1 MDPQCFDRLAQS
13 LATTSRRS
21 LAAAALASASAI
33 VLGTRDVGLARKGK
47 KRKKRKT
54 CTACGPCQDCVNGA
68 CKPKA
73 QGASCGA
80 NGECLANGSCAQKCG
95 GAQSCASGCVCP
107 FDRQY
112 CIKAITNCAAAQGC
126 NITTPCPQGQICVI
140 AECGN
145 RCASLC

>member
-1 MDPQCFDRLAQS
+1 MDPVRFDRVARS
-13 LATTSRRS
+13 LATTSRRRLASVS
-21 LAAAALASASAI
+21 LVSASAFL
-33 VLGTRDVGLARKGK
+33 LGAGEGLARKR
-47 KRKKRKT
+47 KRRKN
-54 CTACGPCQDCVNGA
+54 CLGCSPCQPCVKGP

-73 QGASCGA
+73 EGAPCGA

-95 GAQSCASGCVCP
+95 GGAQSCASGCICP

-112 CIKAITNCAAAQGC
+112 CIKAIADCPAAQGC
-126 NITTPCPQGQICVI
+126 NLTTPCPRGQICVI